1 MIVQPHLKHIFQT
14 RLVVDISGGLFL
26 LLLLR
31 RLKVVQFWFGVR
43 LGIVFHL
50 IWYFHLQ
57 LNIQNLDFV
66 TTKDF

>member
-14 RLVVDISGGLFL
+14 HLVVDISGGLFL
-26 LLLLR
+26 LLLLK

-50 IWYFHLQ
+50 I
-57 LNIQNLDFV
+57 
-66 TTKDF
+66 